1 MVINDTASVKKQ
13 YRNSD
18 NLNTRISIHDK
29 YSVNKQGFGNWITDH
44 YEIKEGMTVLELGCG
59 TGSMWAGKGEL
70 IRKCGRLILSDFSE
84 GMLTKTRATLR
95 DYEGITFQTIDIQNI
110 PYEDDTFDIV
120 IANMM
125 LYHVP
130 DLKRGLNEVR
140 RVLKPGGKFYCATF
154 GENGIMEYLSG
165 LFASYGVKGEANR
178 AFTLQNGAEK
188 LGVAFAKIERFEYPD
203 ALEVTDLE
211 DLADYVYSLSGWSGM
226 REIPRETLLGVLR
239 ANAVNGVLRV
249 PKEYGMFIA
258 E

>member
-1 MVINDTASVKKQ
+1 M
-13 YRNSD
+13 
-18 NLNTRISIHDK
+18 
-29 YSVNKQGFGNWITDH
+29 
-44 YEIKEGMTVLELGCG
+44 ELGCG

-95 DYEGITFQTIDIQNI
+95 DYEGITYQIIDIQNI
-110 PYEDDTFDIV
+110 PYGDNTCDIV

-165 LFASYGVKGEANR
+165 FLPAIHRGPSEA
-178 AFTLQNGAEK
+178 G
-188 LGVAFAKIERFEYPD
+188 
-203 ALEVTDLE
+203 
-211 DLADYVYSLSGWSGM
+211 
-226 REIPRETLLGVLR
+226 
-239 ANAVNGVLRV
+239 
-249 PKEYGMFIA
+249 
-258 E
+258 

>member
-44 YEIKEGMTVLELGCG
+44 YEIKEGMIVLELGCG

-95 DYEGITFQTIDIQNI
+95 DYEDITYQIIDIQNI

-120 IANMM
+120 IAN
-125 LYHVP
+125 LTP
-130 DLKRGLNEVR
+130 
-140 RVLKPGGKFYCATF
+140 YC
-154 GENGIMEYLSG
+154 
-165 LFASYGVKGEANR
+165 
-178 AFTLQNGAEK
+178 
-188 LGVAFAKIERFEYPD
+188 
-203 ALEVTDLE
+203 
-211 DLADYVYSLSGWSGM
+211 
-226 REIPRETLLGVLR
+226 
-239 ANAVNGVLRV
+239 
-249 PKEYGMFIA
+249 
-258 E
+258 